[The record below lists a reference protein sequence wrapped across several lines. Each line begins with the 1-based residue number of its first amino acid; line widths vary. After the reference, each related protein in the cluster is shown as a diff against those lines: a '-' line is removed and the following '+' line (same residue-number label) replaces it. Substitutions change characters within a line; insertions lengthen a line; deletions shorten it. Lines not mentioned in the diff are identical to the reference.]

1 MAKSKVVPFYPAL
14 LYNLNEYVHPNEF
27 VHDNIL
33 YNNDNDPDYIVDPF
47 EELEFMMCDNI
58 DDSEDYDENEIDHL

>member
-14 LYNLNEYVHPNEF
+14 LYNHNEYVHPNEF
-27 VHDNIL
+27 VQDNIL